1 MIATSW
7 SGIEK
12 MESCTFRIQSDELP
26 VVNIF
31 SRMSFRTDSGAMRAR
46 DSTRQAVRTAWGDRW
61 PAATAVGSGDS
72 LKSAGA
78 DAGAGRVGA
87 RHDETWKS

>member
-1 MIATSW
+1 
-7 SGIEK
+7 
-12 MESCTFRIQSDELP
+12 
-26 VVNIF
+26 
-31 SRMSFRTDSGAMRAR
+31 MSFRTDSGAMRAR

>member
-1 MIATSW
+1 MVS
-7 SGIEK
+7 
-12 MESCTFRIQSDELP
+12 
-26 VVNIF
+26 VVTLLHI
-31 SRMSFRTDSGAMRAR
+31 SSFRARPDRRPDGDRRAAPAATGTALR
-46 DSTRQAVRTAWGDRW
+46 GTGYRAWGDRW